1 MSFLVKFK
9 SETQYLTYTA
19 KLQLIIHYKVVCL
32 AKLIIFMQKFPQ
44 IAIFFRNR
52 KLYTMQHDIMENFR
66 FPSRP
71 DFGIFFSYNQLT
83 MLNQQFAY
91 EL

>member
-1 MSFLVKFK
+1 
-9 SETQYLTYTA
+9 
-19 KLQLIIHYKVVCL
+19 
-32 AKLIIFMQKFPQ
+32 MQKFSQ

-52 KLYTMQHDIMENFR
+52 KLYTMQPDIMENFR

-83 MLNQQFAY
+83 MLNQQFRY